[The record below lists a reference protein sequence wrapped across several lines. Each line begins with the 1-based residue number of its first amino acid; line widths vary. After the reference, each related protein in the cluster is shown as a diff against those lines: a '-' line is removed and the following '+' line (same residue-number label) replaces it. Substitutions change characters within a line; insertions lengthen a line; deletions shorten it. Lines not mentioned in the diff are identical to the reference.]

1 MYMSKKTELYKVYE
15 VEEEL
20 QLMVNLK
27 DMEFEDRIF
36 LFDRLY
42 QEYMINLAEENP
54 SKTLL
59 RKYKKVLNEIAKNYF
74 H

>member
-1 MYMSKKTELYKVYE
+1 
-15 VEEEL
+15 
-20 QLMVNLK
+20 MVNLK
-27 DMEFEDRIF
+27 DMDFEDRIF

>member
-27 DMEFEDRIF
+27 DMDFEDRIF

-54 SKTLL
+54 SKTLSGT
-59 RKYKKVLNEIAKNYF
+59 RRG
-74 H
+74 

>member
-1 MYMSKKTELYKVYE
+1 MYMSKKTQLYKVYE
-15 VEEEL
+15 IEEEL
-20 QLMVNLK
+20 QLIVNLK
-27 DMEFEDRIF
+27 DMDFEDRIF

-42 QEYMINLAEENP
+42 QEYMINLAEENQ

>member
-1 MYMSKKTELYKVYE
+1 MYMSKKTQLYKVYE

-20 QLMVNLK
+20 QLIVNLK
-27 DMEFEDRIF
+27 DMDFEDRIF

-42 QEYMINLAEENP
+42 QEYMIHLAEENP
-54 SKTLL
+54 SKILL